1 MPNDETIEQPK
12 ETCGLMLF
20 LEGGIQTTINLF
32 ATRDEVVEK
41 IQIYLRD
48 GVDDLVEFKTANPDE
63 QETFLVNP
71 KKILFLMVKKEFV
84 ISTGKIVPA
93 SMAQNPANFKH

>member
-1 MPNDETIEQPK
+1 MTDETIEQPK

-41 IQIYLRD
+41 IQTYLDEKER
-48 GVDDLVEFKTANPDE
+48 GLIEFNTANPDE
-63 QETFLVNP
+63 QEIFLVDP
-71 KKILFLMVKKEFV
+71 KRILFLMVKKEFV

-93 SMAQNPANFKH
+93 SIAQNPANFKH